1 MNDNDASQ
9 GDNLEEGTRRANSN
23 LERLIEA
30 VGALLSASGDLLG
43 RLQQILGGAK
53 PAAGGS
59 NGSDGL
65 GTPPTTDRCDC

>member
-1 MNDNDASQ
+1 MDSATVSTPVIAMVA
-9 GDNLEEGTRRANSN
+9 GE
-23 LERLIEA
+23 
-30 VGALLSASGDLLG
+30 ASGDLLG

-65 GTPPTTDRCDC
+65 GTPPTTDRCGC